1 MKRRAWWLWG
11 GLAVLGLALSQGRTA
26 YAEGS
31 RWKEEDFY
39 RKLPL
44 NVPAVVVPSADPKLA
59 MTVIGGT
66 RFYYPQKG
74 DTFLDLARFYG
85 LGYNEIEDANRKV
98 DPWIPPPDEAV
109 VLPTE
114 WVLPQANYDGV
125 VVNIPEMRLYYFHPR
140 KAGEPILVSTYPV
153 GLGRDDWRT
162 PQGAFVIRGKT
173 KNPTWNI
180 PESIRE
186 ERIKE
191 KGRYEKSI
199 PGGHPDNPLGK
210 YRIELSLPMY
220 RIHGTNIPWGV
231 GMQVSHGCIR
241 LYPEDI
247 EHLFPMV
254 KVGSPGAFVY
264 QPVKI
269 GARDGRIYA
278 EVSPDIY
285 TLTPGLFSEA
295 RRLIAEKGWSAMV
308 DVRKLER
315 AVEEQSGVPIDVTLG
330 EINDRDLVEGEGF
343 RPEGAVPVSPRA
355 RVPEL
360 G

>member
-1 MKRRAWWLWG
+1 MW
-11 GLAVLGLALSQGRTA
+11 GLAVLGAALAQVPA
-26 YAEGS
+26 S
-31 RWKEEDFY
+31 RAADVPRWTEEDFY
-39 RKLPL
+39 RKFEFTAPAAVLPSKDAQIA
-44 NVPAVVVPSADPKLA
+44 N
-59 MTVIGGT
+59 TVIGGT

-85 LGYNEIEDANRKV
+85 LGYNEIEQANPKTDA
-98 DPWIPPPDEAV
+98 WIPPADEAV

-114 WVLPQANYDGV
+114 WVVPEGAYEGL

-140 KAGEPILVSTYPV
+140 KPGAPILVSTYPV

-180 PESIRE
+180 PESIRQ

-191 KGRYEKSI
+191 KGRYETSI
-199 PGGHPDNPLGK
+199 PGGHPENPLGK

-247 EHLFPMV
+247 EHLFPLV
-254 KVGSPGAFVY
+254 KIGSKGAFVY

-269 GARDGRIYA
+269 GARSGRIFA
-278 EVSPDIY
+278 EVHPDIY
-285 TLTPGLFSEA
+285 TLTPGLFGEA
-295 RRLIAEKGWSAMV
+295 RRLVAERGWGDLIDA
-308 DVRKLER
+308 RALER
-315 AVEEQSGVPIDVTLG
+315 AVSEQSGVPVDVTLG
-330 EINDRDLVEGEGF
+330 GGAEDPDLVEKRMRSEA
-343 RPEGAVPVSPRA
+343 PP
-355 RVPEL
+355 L